1 MKKQELTQL
10 SQALSRW
17 LDRMPLVHGENQLT
31 YYALQAEIKAELKPL
46 NIVEQLLVKDIIE
59 YSWEI
64 ARLRDTMIRLQNV
77 GRTEGLENLLL
88 SVGVLPGKAHDIARG
103 VTNKSLHWF
112 LPRKLSER
120 GLDDGA
126 VQALTFVLYLDVIE
140 RIDRMIGIAEA
151 RRHRV
156 LLELD
161 RRRESRP
168 KQLA

>member
-1 MKKQELTQL
+1 
-10 SQALSRW
+10 
-17 LDRMPLVHGENQLT
+17 
-31 YYALQAEIKAELKPL
+31 
-46 NIVEQLLVKDIIE
+46 
-59 YSWEI
+59 
-64 ARLRDTMIRLQNV
+64 MIRLQDV

-88 SVGVLPGKAHDIARG
+88 SVGVLPGKADEMARA
-103 VTNKSLHWF
+103 VTDKSLNW
-112 LPRKLSER
+112 LVPRKLSER
-120 GLDDGA
+120 GLDDRA
-126 VQALTFVLYLDVIE
+126 VQAVTFMLYLDVIE